1 MAIMINYFLNLKPLQ
16 GHTDPKV
23 TIEPKGT
30 TGTFLSNIFEGN
42 QDEIK
47 HPKLIRRYLESKN
60 WKPSDD
66 YAEYRLAMLSYIK
79 ELVSKK

>member
-1 MAIMINYFLNLKPLQ
+1 M
-16 GHTDPKV
+16 

-42 QDEIK
+42 TTELK
-47 HPKLIRRYLESKN
+47 HPKFIRRYLESNK

-66 YAEYRLAMLSYIK
+66 YEEYRLAMISYIK
-79 ELVSKK
+79 ELFPKK